1 MADTEISGDTPG
13 PPGDATGAVA
23 TEEAPATPELGAAP
37 GHDPL
42 LHQGL
47 EHHHPS
53 PVKYVGI
60 AVLLAIITS
69 LEVAIYYINM
79 PDVLMVLA
87 ILKFSLVAAF
97 FMHLKFDSP
106 MLRRV
111 FIAGIILAGVV
122 YTVALL
128 TLRVLV
134 CRGIPLTYRWHA
146 HPEVWLLM

>member
-1 MADTEISGDTPG
+1 MADTEQ
-13 PPGDATGAVA
+13 GAVA
-23 TEEAPATPELGAAP
+23 TTGEPAPTPELEAAP
-37 GHDPL
+37 GHGAL
-42 LHQGL
+42 LHHGG
-47 EHHHPS
+47 EHAHPS

-60 AVLLAIITS
+60 ALLLGIITA
-69 LEVAIYYINM
+69 LEVWLYYINM
-79 PDVLMVLA
+79 PEGLLVAFLMTLA

-111 FIAGIILAGVV
+111 FVTGIILAGVV

-134 CRGIPLTYRWHA
+134 
-146 HPEVWLLM
+146 

>member
-1 MADTEISGDTPG
+1 MADEH
-13 PPGDATGAVA
+13 DATGAVA
-23 TEEAPATPELGAAP
+23 TEEPSATPELEAAP

-42 LHQGL
+42 LHAGAA
-47 EHHHPS
+47 HAHPS

-79 PDVLMVLA
+79 PDGLMVAFLMVLA
-87 ILKFSLVAAF
+87 VLKFSLVAAF

-134 CRGIPLTYRWHA
+134 
-146 HPEVWLLM
+146 